1 MENTLALLQRFV
13 AVAARRADLVL
24 AVILMAVV
32 FMLVLPL
39 PTVLVDVLVAINIAV
54 SALLLMVAMYLP
66 SPLSFTS
73 FPSVLLVTTLFRL
86 ALSIA
91 TTRLILLQADAGHII
106 EAFGNFVAG
115 GNLVVGLVVFLILTI
130 VQFIVITKGAERVA
144 EVAARFS
151 LDAMPGKQMSI
162 DADMR
167 AGAIDMNEARRRR
180 TRLEKESQLYGAMD
194 GAVKFVKGDA
204 IASII
209 IVFVNLGGGMLIGT
223 MQRGMSAGEAMAVYS
238 VLTIGD
244 GLIAQIPALLISIT
258 AGMIVTRVTSEDG
271 GRSNVGRDIAEQML
285 AQPNALL
292 VAGAIMLGFALVPGM
307 PGWVFMTLAV
317 LAGGVGFVLSKR
329 GLKGAAT
336 PGDRTAGPTARAGG
350 VQGQADGD
358 SDGKAAASYTPT
370 MPLVLDLA
378 QELEIILNART
389 LIAALQGVR
398 EETYMELGVP
408 LPAVHLRYNKG
419 LANGT
424 YQILVHEISSARGL
438 LQPGH
443 LLVREAPENL
453 VALGIPFAAGATFLP
468 NIATLWTPEHEAV
481 RLREYGIQ
489 AMDAMQVLAHHL
501 RLTLKRHAREFIGI
515 QEVQFLLSQMQTDYP
530 DLITELQRVVPG
542 QRVAD
547 VLQRLVGE
555 GVSVRNLRTIAEA
568 LVDWGGKER
577 DVVLLAEHVRTA
589 LKRQISH
596 QFADRQLMLAAYL
609 LSPEIEDLIRN
620 GIRQTSMGSYL
631 ALDAEQTSDILD
643 QIMATVG
650 DLAAV
655 SHKPVILTSM
665 DIRRYVRKMIE
676 ESLYEV
682 AVLSYQE
689 LVPEINVQPLAR
701 IELGA

>member
-1 MENTLALLQRFV
+1 MDQVLSSLQRFV
-13 AVAARRADLVL
+13 ALAAHRADLVL

-39 PTVLVDVLVAINIAV
+39 PTVLVDVLVAFNIAV

-66 SPLSFTS
+66 SPLSFSS

-106 EAFGNFVAG
+106 EAFGNFVVG
-115 GNLVVGLVVFLILTI
+115 GNLVVGLVVFLILTL

-167 AGAIDMNEARRRR
+167 AGAIDMKEARRRR

-209 IVFVNLGGGMLIGT
+209 IVFVNLGGGLLIGT
-223 MQRGMSAGEAMAVYS
+223 LQRGMTMAEAMVIYS

-271 GRSNVGRDIAEQML
+271 GRSNVGRDIAQQVL
-285 AQPNALL
+285 AQPHALL
-292 VAGAIMLGFALVPGM
+292 VAGAVMLGFALVPGM
-307 PGWVFMTLAV
+307 PGAVFLVLAL
-317 LAGGVGFVLSKR
+317 LAGGVGFVLLRR
-329 GLKGAAT
+329 GLKSPAT
-336 PGDRTAGPTARAGG
+336 PVDRTAGPSARGATDKQSGEDA
-350 VQGQADGD
+350 QAPT
-358 SDGKAAASYTPT
+358 AASYTPT

-378 QELEIILNART
+378 RELEDVLPHRE
-389 LIAALQGVR
+389 LLPALQKVR
-398 EETYMELGVP
+398 EETYLELGVP
-408 LPAVHLRYNKG
+408 LPAVHLRYNSG
-419 LANGT
+419 LVRDA
-424 YQILVHEISSARGL
+424 YQVLVHEISAARGL
-438 LQPGH
+438 LKPGH
-443 LLVREAPENL
+443 VLVREAPENL
-453 VALGIPFAAGATFLP
+453 TALGIPFERGTDFLP
-468 NIATLWTPEHEAV
+468 HVPALWSAAEHV
-481 RLREYGIQ
+481 PQFRDYGIQ
-489 AMDAMQVLAHHL
+489 SMDLIQVLAHHL

-515 QEVQFLLSQMQTDYP
+515 QEVHFLVSQMQADYP
-530 DLITELQRVVPG
+530 DLVTELQRVVPG

-596 QFADRQLMLAAYL
+596 QFADAQLMLAAYL
-609 LSPEIEDLIRN
+609 ISPESEDIIRN

-631 ALDAEQTSDILD
+631 ALNAEVTSDIV
-643 QIMATVG
+643 QRIRKAVG
-650 DLAAV
+650 DLAATR
-655 SHKPVILTSM
+655 HKPVILTSM

-676 ESLYEV
+676 EELYEV

-689 LVPEINVQPLAR
+689 LSPDINVQPLAR
-701 IELGA
+701 IEFS

>member
-1 MENTLALLQRFV
+1 MENTLASLQRFV

-24 AVILMAVV
+24 ALILMAVV

-223 MQRGMSAGEAMAVYS
+223 MQRGLPAGEAMAIYS

-258 AGMIVTRVTSEDG
+258 AGMIVTRVTSEEG
-271 GRSNVGRDIAEQML
+271 GRSNVGRDIAEQVL

-317 LAGGVGFVLSKR
+317 LAGVVGFVLLGR
-329 GLKGAAT
+329 GLKGAAA
-336 PGDRTAGPTARAGG
+336 PGDRTAGPSARAGAG
-350 VQGQADGD
+350 PAQADGD
-358 SDGKAAASYTPT
+358 GDGKSAASYAPT

-378 QELEIILNART
+378 HEMESTLNART

-419 LANGT
+419 LVRGA

-453 VALGIPFAAGATFLP
+453 EALGIPFEEASSFLP
-468 NIATLWTPEHEAV
+468 SIATLWTPEHEAA

-489 AMDAMQVLAHHL
+489 AMNTMQVLAHHL

-515 QEVQFLLSQMQTDYP
+515 QEVQFLLSQMQADYP

-547 VLQRLVGE
+547 VLQRLVSE

-596 QFADRQLMLAAYL
+596 QFADRHQMLAAYL
-609 LSPEIEDLIRN
+609 LSPEVEDIIRN

-631 ALDAEQTSDILD
+631 ALDAEQTSNLLD
-643 QIMATVG
+643 RITETVG
-650 DLAAV
+650 DLSAI

-701 IELGA
+701 IELGP